1 MIFGTLAW
9 TIELYMTKYIIDDVL
24 QDFFLSEITISYL
37 WSLDVEKHFDLA
49 LASPR
54 NVQIHFFY
62 QVHKIIS
69 VLYSAISEALNF
81 VYIRRVIYNSA
92 FKKIKNK
99 LKMPRNCNFCPI
111 LDLVTLNVFVFNGNK
126 RNQANSGILILKNS
140 IFWNWICTFRGGAS
154 VKLKWVLNFR
164 DIKKEMFISE
174 KRKSSSTSSNVPLAM

>member
-1 MIFGTLAW
+1 MKLSKLFILLLILTV
-9 TIELYMTKYIIDDVL
+9 DDVL
-24 QDFFLSEITISYL
+24 QDFFLSEITISSL

-111 LDLVTLNVFVFNGNK
+111 LDLVTLNVFVCVSKVITGMK
-126 RNQANSGILILKNS
+126 I
-140 IFWNWICTFRGGAS
+140 
-154 VKLKWVLNFR
+154 
-164 DIKKEMFISE
+164 IKPIRSFSF
-174 KRKSSSTSSNVPLAM
+174 